1 MTVINPGSGYVA
13 GQQYEFKITTDND
26 AVFVTGGGGLKTL
39 AANTPIVYLTQGG
52 SGGGAGDPHLTFDE
66 GGYADFRGKHNTF
79 YSILNVPG
87 FQFAA
92 KSVNTS
98 FLLPRPQLV
107 HGTFFTD
114 VAYRAR
120 GDSGDEY
127 GFALS
132 AEKVEFHVF
141 KLSHDELSRENPIA
155 TRRGIW
161 QQWWEDGIRMYTKQ
175 ATLYIR
181 ANGWEVNTTRKPI
194 YDYVSGPNQW
204 RFDFTV
210 RSLNDTTFAKFHKSA
225 SGTCFPHGIIGQS
238 YDGDGVGI
246 SGRTDDYAYNKS
258 HPVIT
263 TTAMAEGAIEGTAV
277 EYALPDRFSTNFKY
291 DRFSRQMNDTCP
303 ARDTRLLT
311 GPRVRAKK
319 NAVVGVVE

>member
-1 MTVINPGSGYVA
+1 
-13 GQQYEFKITTDND
+13 
-26 AVFVTGGGGLKTL
+26 
-39 AANTPIVYLTQGG
+39 
-52 SGGGAGDPHLTFDE
+52 
-66 GGYADFRGKHNTF
+66 
-79 YSILNVPG
+79 
-87 FQFAA
+87 
-92 KSVNTS
+92 
-98 FLLPRPQLV
+98 
-107 HGTFFTD
+107 
-114 VAYRAR
+114 
-120 GDSGDEY
+120 
-127 GFALS
+127 
-132 AEKVEFHVF
+132 
-141 KLSHDELSRENPIA
+141 
-155 TRRGIW
+155 
-161 QQWWEDGIRMYTKQ
+161 MYTKQ

-303 ARDTRLLT
+303 TRDTRLLT

-319 NAVVGVVE
+319 NAVVGAVE